1 MRVRRFL
8 PALAVALAATAALG
22 PPAVAAP
29 GEGGGAVASPAPAS
43 PAPASGGDSADSG
56 GAGYGQPAPKRK
68 RRRSAK
74 PTSTEPGRHRFPIA
88 GVFDWGSTDARF
100 GAKRSGHRHQG
111 QDLAAA
117 TGTPVVAPYRGTVTT
132 VEYQAKGAG
141 HYIVI
146 HAADYDYVFMHLLR
160 GSIPVRPGDQVR
172 TGATIAAVG
181 SSGESSGPHLHFEL
195 WLGPWY
201 AGGHA
206 VDPLP
211 LLQAWASPASG

>member
-8 PALAVALAATAALG
+8 PALAVAIAASAALG
-22 PPAVAAP
+22 PPATAAP

-100 GAKRSGHRHQG
+100 GAKRRGHRHQG

-117 TGTPVVAPYRGTVTT
+117 TGTAVVAPYRGTVTT